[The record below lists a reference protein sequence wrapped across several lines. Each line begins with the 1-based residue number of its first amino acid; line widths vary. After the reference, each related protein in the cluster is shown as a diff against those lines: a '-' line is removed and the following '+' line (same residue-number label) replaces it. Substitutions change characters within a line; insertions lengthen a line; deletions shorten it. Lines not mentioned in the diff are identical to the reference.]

1 MRANSVPIPVSS
13 NSMVLK
19 LYGPQNVAGG
29 NGIVALLLA
38 EKRIPFEF
46 VQVDMASKQHK
57 SQEFVAMQPFGQV
70 PVIDDNGFIL
80 YESRAICRYL
90 EEKYP
95 NQGTKLVPTGLKARA
110 LFEQAASVEFANFHP
125 AVMKV
130 AMEAVWKRRQGSPID
145 QAVVDK
151 ALDDLSAKLDVY
163 ESILGKQKYMAG
175 DELTL
180 VDLFHLFYAPMLAG
194 ADIDVMT
201 KESRPN
207 VARWWKEIISRPAWV
222 KLKEHGIK
230 GTVN

>member
-1 MRANSVPIPVSS
+1 
-13 NSMVLK
+13 MVLK
-19 LYGPQNVAGG
+19 LYAPQSVAGG
-29 NGIVALLLA
+29 NGIVALVLA
-38 EKRIPFEF
+38 EKQIPFEF
-46 VQVDMASKQHK
+46 VQIDMASKQHK

-70 PVIDDNGFIL
+70 PAIDDNGFIL

-90 EEKYP
+90 EEKYR
-95 NQGTKLVPTGLKARA
+95 NQGTKLVPTGSKAKA
-110 LFEQAASVEFANFHP
+110 LFEQAASVESANFHP

-130 AMEAVWKRRQGSPID
+130 AEETVFKRRQGFPVD

-151 ALDDLSAKLDVY
+151 VLDEFSAKLDVY
-163 ESILGKQKYMAG
+163 ESILGKQKYIAG

-180 VDLFHLFYAPMLAG
+180 VDFFHLFYAQLMVV

-201 KESRPN
+201 KKSRPN
-207 VARWWKEIISRPAWV
+207 VARWWKEITSRPAWL